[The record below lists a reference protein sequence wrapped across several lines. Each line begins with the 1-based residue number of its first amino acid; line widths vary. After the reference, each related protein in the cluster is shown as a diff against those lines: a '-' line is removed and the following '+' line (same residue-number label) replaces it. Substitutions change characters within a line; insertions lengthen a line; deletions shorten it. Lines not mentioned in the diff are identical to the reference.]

1 MRIVSLAALFNF
13 QPNVSIFTIIRG
25 LLLEWFHST
34 ADAKQVAVKEYLKDT
49 LETGAKFLC
58 FAHHQV
64 YLYIDILN
72 SIYCIGI
79 YKPYFLPVCSPQ
91 SMLTMIEALLQEKKV
106 GYVKIDGSTSR

>member
-1 MRIVSLAALFNF
+1 MRIVSLAALFNA
-13 QPNVSIFTIIRG
+13 QPNVYISTKIRG

-64 YLYIDILN
+64 DLRAY
-72 SIYCIGI
+72 
-79 YKPYFLPVCSPQ
+79 
-91 SMLTMIEALLQEKKV
+91 
-106 GYVKIDGSTSR
+106 